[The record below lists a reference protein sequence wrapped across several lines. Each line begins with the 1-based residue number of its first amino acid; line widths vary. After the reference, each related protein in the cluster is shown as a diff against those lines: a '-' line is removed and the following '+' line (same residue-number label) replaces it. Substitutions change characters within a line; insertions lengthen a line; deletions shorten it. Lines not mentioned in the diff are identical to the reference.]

1 MKKRLCRIYT
11 ILFVFALSYMMVS
24 CESENEYSRIE
35 GTWKISSISLMG
47 LNQNMD
53 QFVSMMEGFGVD
65 ATCMASTN
73 MVFQADGNG
82 LLVFPC
88 NASSPQTIFTYTV
101 NDKKIAAEM
110 HVDGNSSILSGV
122 VSDDYNSITFDD
134 FGFLINSFIETL
146 PEEFASMVSG
156 SVSVSLSR

>member
-73 MVFQADGNG
+73 MVLQADGNG

-88 NASSPQTIFTYTV
+88 NETSPQIIFTYTV
-101 NDKKIAAEM
+101 QDKNISVEM
-110 HVDGNSSILSGV
+110 NVDGKLSVMSGGVSS
-122 VSDDYNSITFDD
+122 DYNSITFDD
-134 FGFLINSFIETL
+134 FGFLIGSFVETL
-146 PEEFASMVSG
+146 PEEIASMVSG
-156 SVSVSLSR
+156 SVSVSLTR